1 MLVEHKIRE
10 VETWYGE
17 AESSQHNCPKFQ
29 AKVSGWRP
37 GPANEL
43 GEDEEAHKR
52 LIGKVEA

>member
-1 MLVEHKIRE
+1 MLVEHKFRE
-10 VETWYGE
+10 VETWSGE
-17 AESSQHNCPKFQ
+17 AKSSQHNCPKFQ
-29 AKVSGWRP
+29 AKVAGGRP